1 MLLKNFNVLVL
12 DDVILM
18 CDFLYGVANKVPGCK
33 AFKALDAKTASEIL
47 EHETIDLLITDIEL
61 KGPSGLDLLS
71 RVRSGAFTT
80 TAHDIPIIVFS
91 GNAYRELIQQCILFD
106 VNDFL
111 AKPVSAVQLSKKI
124 QHHLQHEKLIQ
135 PAAHYA
141 DMKQRLE
148 APKATDDE
156 EGQHRFRVA
165 IVRELEQKAEQEELE
180 LDEQGNKV
188 EKRDFLHWPED
199 ATTGYFQL
207 DRRLK
212 NLAYNLSC
220 FHNVF
225 INNCKTVAIDAER
238 KRACA
243 AADYLIHIAKTMQQR
258 EQRPEFWSMLQQRLQ
273 KLQAL
278 MAELAAVNIKHH
290 KQVLALLKKLA
301 YWWMQTCNRPLINKT
316 EAEDEPS
323 LH

>member
-12 DDVILM
+12 DDVVLM

-61 KGPSGLDLLS
+61 RGTSGLDLLS
-71 RVRSGAFTT
+71 RVRAGVFSA

-111 AKPVSAVQLSKKI
+111 AKPLSAEQLTRKI
-124 QHHLQHEKLIQ
+124 QHHLAHEKLIL
-135 PAAHYA
+135 PAAHYQE
-141 DMKQRLE
+141 MKARLE

-156 EGQHRFRVA
+156 VGQQRLRVA
-165 IVRELEQKAEQEELE
+165 IVRELEQKAEQQQQE
-180 LDEQGNKV
+180 LDDSRPEV
-188 EKRDFLHWPED
+188 ERRDFLYWPED
-199 ATTGYFQL
+199 ATSGYFQL
-207 DRRLK
+207 DRRLR

-225 INNCKTVAIDAER
+225 INNCRTVAIDAER

-258 EQRPEFWSMLQQRLQ
+258 EQRPEFWAMLQQRLQ
-273 KLQAL
+273 KLQPL
-278 MAELAAVNIKHH
+278 IAELAEVNVKHH

-301 YWWMQTCNRPLINKT
+301 YWWMQTCNRPLINRT
-316 EAEDEPS
+316 ETEDESS

>member
-1 MLLKNFNVLVL
+1 M
-12 DDVILM
+12 
-18 CDFLYGVANKVPGCK
+18 
-33 AFKALDAKTASEIL
+33 
-47 EHETIDLLITDIEL
+47 
-61 KGPSGLDLLS
+61 
-71 RVRSGAFTT
+71 
-80 TAHDIPIIVFS
+80 
-91 GNAYRELIQQCILFD
+91 
-106 VNDFL
+106 
-111 AKPVSAVQLSKKI
+111 QLSKKI

-165 IVRELEQKAEQEELE
+165 IVRELEQKAEQEEQE
-180 LDEQGNKV
+180 LDEHGNKV

-207 DRRLK
+207 DRRLR

-278 MAELAAVNIKHH
+278 MAELATRMAFFTWLRRCHWFMEPLVSITSSLAMTTPRSRSRMARPTAL
-290 KQVLALLKKLA
+290 VLTASVSS
-301 YWWMQTCNRPLINKT
+301 MRPLLLL
-316 EAEDEPS
+316 S
-323 LH
+323 